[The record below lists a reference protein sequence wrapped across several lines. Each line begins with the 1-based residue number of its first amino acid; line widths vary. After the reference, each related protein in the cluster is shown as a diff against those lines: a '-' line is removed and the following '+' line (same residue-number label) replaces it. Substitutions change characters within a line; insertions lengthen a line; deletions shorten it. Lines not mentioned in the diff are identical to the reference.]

1 MMMRGGRTL
10 GQAVHMAEIGLL
22 KARCRGGEVKILY
35 SGTSGYKIFVVR
47 PDDDVA
53 ELIKRAVE
61 LINDPEGWMP
71 YENGSKIGFLEVV
84 GKICDSLE
92 SRQ

>member
-1 MMMRGGRTL
+1 MRRGGRTL
-10 GQAVHMAEIGLL
+10 GHAVHMAEIGLV
-22 KARCRGGEVKILY
+22 KARSMGGEVKILY
-35 SGTSGYKIFVVR
+35 GGTSGYKIFVVR
-47 PDDDVA
+47 PDYDVVD
-53 ELIKRAVE
+53 LTKRAVE

-71 YENGSKIGFLEVV
+71 YENGSKIGFLEFV